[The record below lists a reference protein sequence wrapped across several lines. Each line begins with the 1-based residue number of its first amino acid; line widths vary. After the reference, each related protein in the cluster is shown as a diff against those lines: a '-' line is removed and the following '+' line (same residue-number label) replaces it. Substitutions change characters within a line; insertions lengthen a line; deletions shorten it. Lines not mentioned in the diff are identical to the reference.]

1 MKLTHYWKCHS
12 ADGCTVEEIYHMEG
26 VCVCVCVDPVRERV
40 RVRQT
45 ERKKRKKVSQQVLR
59 LVSVVNDNQFRLV
72 CVSTET
78 KVKNVSTFSCPRR

>member
-1 MKLTHYWKCHS
+1 M
-12 ADGCTVEEIYHMEG
+12 
-26 VCVCVCVDPVRERV
+26 CVDTVRERV

-78 KVKNVSTFSCPRR
+78 KVKNRLYLLLPPSIGA